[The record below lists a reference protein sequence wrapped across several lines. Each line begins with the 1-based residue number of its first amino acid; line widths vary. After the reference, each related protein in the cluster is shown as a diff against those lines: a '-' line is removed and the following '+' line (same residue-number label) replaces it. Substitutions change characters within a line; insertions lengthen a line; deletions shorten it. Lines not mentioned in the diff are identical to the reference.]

1 MMETVYLATGT
12 NLGERAANLRHA
24 REELARAGVTVTAV
38 SLIYETPPWGYLP
51 QPHFLNQV
59 LQAQTALSP
68 LELLKAVKKIEKHL
82 GREPAVRYG
91 PRLID
96 LDILFYGDHLIN
108 EEHLVVPHP
117 RLHERAFVLVPLN
130 DLVPDLVHPLLKQTI
145 HSLLAGL
152 PQSERDAIHP
162 WTEPSHA

>member
-1 MMETVYLATGT
+1 MSETVFLSLGT
-12 NLGERAANLRHA
+12 NLGDRVENLRAALQALLPVVNIQSTSP
-24 REELARAGVTVTAV
+24 VF
-38 SLIYETPPWGYLP
+38 ETPPWGFTE
-51 QPHFLNQV
+51 QPAFLNMV
-59 LQAQTALSP
+59 IMGKTEVDP
-68 LELLKAVKKIEKHL
+68 LTLL
-82 GREPAVRYG
+82 GRLKSIEVDLGRLPSFRFG